1 MIYMVTNPW
10 LGIRRE
16 GIRVGRSGSGTRDHI
31 IDTTLAMISENESHN
46 VRISEVAQRSNVGV
60 PTIYYY
66 FESRTQLIA
75 EAQLSSYARRT
86 ENLHECLTL
95 AEQATEANDEVAFW
109 SAIGENLELAWAAG
123 QGESKWDIVKLLLD
137 VWADP
142 GTRER
147 FTQQLESQFKRW
159 INAVERAKDNG
170 WIIRDLDSQVL
181 ISTYWSAS
189 IGQAV
194 VDGSSHLN
202 PTGAQVRGFF
212 IKAARTVPST

>member
-1 MIYMVTNPW
+1 M
-10 LGIRRE
+10 
-16 GIRVGRSGSGTRDHI
+16 GRSGSGTRDHI
-31 IDTTLAMISENESHN
+31 IDTTLTMISESESHN
-46 VRISEVAQRSNVGV
+46 VRIFEVAQRSNVGV

-75 EAQLSSYARRT
+75 EAQLHSYSRRT
-86 ENLHECLTL
+86 ENLHQCLTR
-95 AEQATEANDEVAFW
+95 AEEATGVNDEAAFW

-123 QGESKWDIVKLLLD
+123 QGESKWDVVKLLLD

-147 FTQQLESQFKRW
+147 FTQKLETQFQRW

-194 VDGSSHLN
+194 IDGSTHLN
-202 PTGAQVRGFF
+202 PTGAQVCAFF
-212 IKAARTVPST
+212 IKAARTIEST